1 MLFLLVSFCSSAI
14 SSPLEDLCFI
24 CLFVFTFLDM
34 ADCGTCLRRVVK
46 SAKALACGFCKMW
59 YHMPCAG
66 LTDNDYEFMKSRRG
80 LGFRWFCG
88 KCISDADD
96 AIGSGRTA
104 DRLEGTLSD
113 IVAAVDGINKR
124 LGDLE
129 AKSGPV
135 GGSTPE
141 TFAGIIKKTL
151 REVQKSEDP
160 DMRVTDHGHT
170 RIVKN
175 EEVLVLKP
183 RCPDESQATQSSVP
197 LDGLRNIL
205 KSIPVKSCRETG
217 RGNVVVKFPH
227 AGAREE
233 AKALVGSSTS
243 FRDIVVSEP
252 RKMLPKMTLLDVPPS
267 LPDSEIVSGIQ
278 DKNPKIKEL
287 VDAGHTL
294 TLVFCRTKGDKKM
307 AVIKMSPDVRN
318 VMVGNGNRVFLGLTS
333 CRTFD
338 RFWATQ
344 CHHCQKFGHTKE
356 RCPTK
361 SASPVCGLCAG
372 SHITSDCTD
381 RSALKCVNCSSQGNP
396 PERCHHSASSL
407 DCPVMISERN
417 RVIENTE
424 FGSSKN
430 V

>member
-1 MLFLLVSFCSSAI
+1 M
-14 SSPLEDLCFI
+14 
-24 CLFVFTFLDM
+24 T
-34 ADCGTCLRRVVK
+34 DCGTCAKRVGK
-46 SAKALACGFCKMW
+46 SAKALACGFCKQW

-66 LTDNDYEFMKSRRG
+66 LTDDDYEFMKSRRG

-88 KCISDADD
+88 KCVSDADG
-96 AIGSGRTA
+96 AMGSSRTA
-104 DRLEGTLSD
+104 DRLEDTLSN

-129 AKSGPV
+129 ARSVPV
-135 GGSTPE
+135 GGSSPE
-141 TFAGIIKKTL
+141 TFADVIKKTIK
-151 REVQKSEDP
+151 EVQKSEDP
-160 DMRVTDHGHT
+160 DMKVTDHGHT
-170 RIVKN
+170 KIVRN

-183 RCPDESQATQSSVP
+183 RCPDDNQATPSSVSF
-197 LDGLRNIL
+197 DGLRNIL
-205 KSIPVKSCRETG
+205 KSVPVKSCRETG

-233 AKALVGSSTS
+233 AKALVESSTG
-243 FRDIVVSEP
+243 FQDIIVSEP
-252 RKMLPKMTLLDVPPS
+252 KKMLPKMTLLDVPSS
-267 LPDSEIVSGIQ
+267 LPDSEVVSGIL

-287 VDAGHTL
+287 VDAGHTM
-294 TLVFCRTKGDKKM
+294 TLLFCRTKGEKKM

-318 VMVGNGNRVFLGLTS
+318 AMVKNGNRVFLGLTS

-344 CHHCQKFGHTKE
+344 CHHCQKFGHNKE

-361 SASPVCGLCAG
+361 SASPVCGFCAG
-372 SHITSDCTD
+372 SHITSDCPD
-381 RSALKCVNCSSQGNP
+381 KGVLKCVNCFSQSNAL
-396 PERCHHSASSL
+396 EKCRHSASSL
-407 DCPVMISERN
+407 ACPVMISERN
-417 RVIENTE
+417 KVIENTD